1 MYVAIMNSAIT
12 ANDFVLMRLLLVVLL
27 VLAGSRAFD
36 KGLFDKSRQ
45 EETLFEGCK
54 NDLKYMILSLGY
66 DLPTFLQDS
75 PDSSK

>member
-1 MYVAIMNSAIT
+1 
-12 ANDFVLMRLLLVVLL
+12 

-36 KGLFDKSRQ
+36 KGLFDKKRQ
-45 EETLFEGCK
+45 EETLLEGCK